1 MAVKTLVS
9 AGGDGRK
16 RGNILDH
23 LDKLTPSKGG
33 KYFCPVCAGND
44 LSINKKTGATK
55 CFNSDCSWKSIM
67 DAVAPL
73 KHTGS
78 RAVREQ
84 FRTKTTKEKD
94 KIASLSEVQI
104 DTQVTELVWMIHSGS
119 YSVAEASVALAAW
132 CKEHEH
138 NSFAASKLFQEKLSK
153 LKEASNYDEDEAPPK
168 LLIDYRKIEK
178 TFGSELRYNRLFSRV
193 ELRGE
198 PFDPAT
204 AKIDFVVDHGLK
216 LRSSRDD
223 VGDCVVKLAK
233 QNEYHP
239 VREYLE
245 DCYLRHGGGGGVL
258 EGFARRY
265 LDSDQAIHQIAL
277 VKFLVSAVA
286 RAYEPGCQVDAAL
299 ILQGP
304 QGIKKSTFF
313 RTLAS
318 PDWFDDSFGKA
329 SDKDERLKL
338 HCAWILE
345 WAELEAMFKRK
356 DVSQV
361 KAFITTRVDKLRP
374 PYGRSVE
381 TMARSSVFCGTTN
394 QTDFLSDSTGNR
406 RFWVIP
412 VEKEISITQLKKE
425 RDQIWAAA
433 TALYKSGQIWHLT
446 THESELMDL
455 SRKQYETVDVWED
468 AILDWLETKEEV
480 SLQELLSNLLGVELN
495 QQDKRAQVRVRD
507 ILIRANWVQKSNP
520 VFYKGKRVRTWV
532 RKTPILE

>member
-1 MAVKTLVS
+1 MAVKTLLS
-9 AGGDGRK
+9 ADDGGRK

-33 KYFCPVCAGND
+33 KYICPACGGND
-44 LSINKKTGATK
+44 LSINKKTGAAK
-55 CFNSDCSWKSIM
+55 CWTNDCTWRSIM
-67 DAVAPL
+67 DLVAPL
-73 KHTGS
+73 DRPIS
-78 RAVREQ
+78 RSVRQQ
-84 FRTKTTKEKD
+84 FKTKTSKDKD

-104 DTQVTELVWMIHSGS
+104 DTQVTELVWMVHGGS
-119 YSVAEASVALAAW
+119 YTVAEASVALATW

-138 NSFAASKLFQEKLSK
+138 SSFAASKLFQEKLSK

-168 LLIDYRKIEK
+168 LLVDYRKIEK
-178 TFGSELRYNRLFSRV
+178 TFAPELRYNRLFSRV

-204 AKIDFVVDHGLK
+204 AKINFVVDHGLK
-216 LRSSRDD
+216 LRSSRED
-223 VGDCVVKLAK
+223 VSDCVVKLAK

-245 DCYLRHGGGGGVL
+245 DCYLRQGTDSKIL

-265 LDSDQAIHQIAL
+265 FDSEQAIHQIAL
-277 VKFLVSAVA
+277 VKFLISAVA

-299 ILQGP
+299 ILQGS
-304 QGIKKSTFF
+304 QGTGKSTFF

-318 PDWFDDSFGKA
+318 PDWFDDSFGNA
-329 SDKDERLKL
+329 NDKDERLKL
-338 HCAWILE
+338 HCAWMLE
-345 WAELEAMFKRK
+345 WAELESIFKRK

-361 KAFITTRVDKLRP
+361 KAFITTKIDKIRP

-412 VEKEISITQLKKE
+412 VEKEIDIAQLKKE

-446 THESELMDL
+446 SDESGLMSE
-455 SRKQYETVDVWED
+455 SRKQYEATDTWED
-468 AILDWLETKEEV
+468 TILDWLEGKEEV
-480 SLQELLSNLLGVELN
+480 SVQDILSNLLGLDLN
-495 QQDKRAQVRVRD
+495 QQDKRYQMRVRD
-507 ILIRANWVQKSNP
+507 VLIRANWRQRPNP
-520 VFYKGKRVRTWV
+520 VFHKGKRVRTWI
-532 RKTPILE
+532 KT